1 MSSQQKIDHLGP
13 ILHFRGCDEN
23 RMRVAAIIVSPEA
36 AAPPGNVAVRSDEI
50 LPQLIATVAG
60 LNFWRYDFTMAADEG
75 GYRLGD
81 NWYPVVTDLTGDM
94 RIGFVSCN
102 GEENGDLDRDSVERN
117 IMWAR
122 LADDHAAS
130 PFALLLQGGD
140 QIYADEATKDHPLS
154 EDWPE
159 HAPESPD
166 PAALADLTRHL
177 QERFADR
184 YMQVLSARV
193 CAGIFA
199 TIPSLSIWD
208 DHDICDGWGSL
219 PEHLTQSEVGQAVFS
234 VARQMYLLFQQGATD
249 ADIPAL
255 FWDPT
260 GRNLGW
266 RRDLPG
272 VTIFAPDLRS
282 ERDRD
287 DIMGPAGWQAIDA
300 LQPKGGHTIMVS
312 SVPLLGPRLSL
323 LETVMLAI
331 PRMQHY
337 EDDLRDQWQSHSH
350 RDEWRRMLKQI
361 LRMRESGPV
370 TVVSGEIHL
379 ATRAVMGPDKTLI
392 NQLVASGISHRAPPK
407 TYARCLGLFAGL
419 GEAPLAGHPIR
430 IKPLPGQK
438 HRYVAQRNYLTMQ
451 RKDGQWAAQWHL
463 EESGV
468 TAPLS
473 LD

>member
-1 MSSQQKIDHLGP
+1 MSSQHKIDHLGP
-13 ILHFRGCDEN
+13 ILHFRGCDESKL
-23 RMRVAAIIVSPEA
+23 RVAAMIVSPEA
-36 AAPPGNVAVRSDEI
+36 AARPENIVVRADEV
-50 LPQLIATVAG
+50 LPQRIATVAG

-81 NWYPVVTDLTGDM
+81 NRYPVVTDLTGDM

-102 GEENGDLDRDSVERN
+102 GEENGDLDRDSAERN

-140 QIYADEATKDHPLS
+140 QVYADEATKDHPLS

-159 HAPESPD
+159 SAPKKPD

-177 QERFADR
+177 QERFAER

-219 PEHLTQSEVGQAVFS
+219 PQHLTKSEVGQAVFS
-234 VARQMYLLFQQGATD
+234 VARQLYLLFQQGATD

-255 FWDPT
+255 FWDPS

-266 RRDLPG
+266 QRDLPG

-287 DIMGPAGWQAIDA
+287 DIMGPAGWQAMDA
-300 LQPKGGHTIMVS
+300 LQPRGRHTIMVS

-379 ATRAVMGPDKTLI
+379 ATRAVMGPDETLI

-407 TYARCLGLFAGL
+407 AYARCLGLFAGL

-451 RKDGQWAAQWHL
+451 RKQGQWTARWHL

-468 TAPLS
+468 SPSLS